1 MIGYVTKILMY
12 TDPLPMLA
20 QKSCKK
26 SKLISRIV
34 WLCLAATMS
43 GSLQAAGLSLLQTE
57 QLAIAYDP
65 VLKAQAD
72 QALAVEQETVAADV
86 WDDPRLRIGVID
98 VPTDSFDLAVQPMTE
113 LELGYQQMLPRGNTQ
128 DVQVRKK
135 RAQYSQISAAIK
147 LRERE
152 IKMKARN
159 AWLDLYAQ
167 QQTEIILLAS
177 RQLFNQ
183 QLDVSQSL
191 YAAGRSNQ
199 QDVLQADLEVSL
211 VDDKLQ
217 KNRSQKHEALARLVQ
232 LVGDVDAQL
241 MLDDA
246 AELFQSIEDNK
257 VLREQLRKHPLVQIQ
272 DSVVSDVNE
281 NVAMAQQQY
290 KPQWG
295 FDVSYNRSDG
305 TSIGSEASSNMS
317 FMLMFDLPLFTSR
330 LQDPLLAASRQK
342 LQAERYMSQD
352 VMLKLTVD
360 LEQTLARWQQLTER
374 LALYDQRVV
383 DQAQQN
389 ARVALKG
396 YQSGVVSFE
405 AMIRAR
411 NGELEAQMQR
421 LNLYVEKAMIYAQV
435 LYLTAE

>member
-1 MIGYVTKILMY
+1 MVGYVTKILMY
-12 TDPLPMLA
+12 TNQSPILA
-20 QKSCKK
+20 HKSCKK
-26 SKLISRIV
+26 STLINKILS
-34 WLCLAATMS
+34 LTLAATIS
-43 GSLQAAGLSLLQTE
+43 GSLSASGLSLLQAE
-57 QLAIAYDP
+57 QLALAYDP
-65 VLKAQAD
+65 VLKAQTE
-72 QALAVEQETVAADV
+72 QALAVEQETVAADA

-135 RAQYSQISAAIK
+135 RAQHSQISAAIK

>member
-12 TDPLPMLA
+12 TNQSPILA
-20 QKSCKK
+20 HKSCKK
-26 SKLISRIV
+26 STLINKILS
-34 WLCLAATMS
+34 LTLAATIS
-43 GSLQAAGLSLLQTE
+43 GSLSASGLSLLQAE
-57 QLAIAYDP
+57 QLALAYDP
-65 VLKAQAD
+65 VLKAQTE
-72 QALAVEQETVAADV
+72 QALAVEQETVAVDA

-135 RAQYSQISAAIK
+135 RAQHSQISAAIK

>member
-12 TDPLPMLA
+12 TNQSPILA
-20 QKSCKK
+20 HKSCKK
-26 SKLISRIV
+26 STLINKILS
-34 WLCLAATMS
+34 LTLAATIS
-43 GSLQAAGLSLLQTE
+43 GSLSASGLSLLQAE
-57 QLAIAYDP
+57 QLALAYDP
-65 VLKAQAD
+65 VLKAQTE
-72 QALAVEQETVAADV
+72 QALAVEQETVAADA

-128 DVQVRKK
+128 DVLVRKK

-217 KNRSQKHEALARLVQ
+217 KTRSQKHEAMARLVQ
-232 LVGDVDAQL
+232 LLGDVDAQL